1 MSAIPLLS
9 AILIAVGGALLA
21 LAAASARRIAA
32 EVGHERKSWQV
43 LRALM
48 WIFVLGYAA
57 ALALV
62 LAGQL
67 VWFVELIG
75 AVFLGGGAFVFLVVR
90 VGRRSLAAQREA
102 STSRRY
108 VERLL
113 DGLRDALLLVDEA
126 GKVLAFNK
134 PFLELT
140 GCTADELRGRR
151 SLEVLPHTAVIAT
164 QGEGGRPREQDLV
177 RRGGATIPVAVQY
190 RTIEAPDGRSNLLM
204 CVVKDRR
211 DELQREHQL
220 EQAVAAAEVSL
231 QGRLRLAER
240 VREELGGP
248 LQALRGVTEELR
260 DEVPSGEELQRLHR
274 LEDVEVALDRAID
287 DLSNHATEAQA
298 RQVDAI
304 EPRGLL
310 AAAGAALERAEPR
323 IRVRTRVAEALPL
336 RCLGRSGALG
346 EVLSLLG
353 QYLLSCGRPEAIE
366 LAAEPV
372 PGDLD
377 HVLFRLSAQAEAGD
391 PARSQAG
398 ARVVGASLAL
408 ASARLLVH
416 AAGGRLWFV
425 GDEAQ
430 PSEICFTAV
439 LPALAAADDAKSPTP
454 GGPLV
459 AAVQQVRPQSRARR
473 GAALVVDDSAQTRMF
488 LERLLISA
496 GYQVAAAGTAAE
508 CLELAATRPFDVV
521 LLDMLLPDGTGI
533 EVLTAL
539 RKRYPQGDA
548 TIIMISSLE
557 EPASVAAC
565 FELGADDYLVKP
577 VSPVI
582 LRARLSNASEKKLLH
597 DRSQIQLARLD
608 ELLRVILPAPIAR
621 ELQATN
627 TVTPRRHEDVAVM
640 FADVVGFTAFCEAH
654 PPEDVLI
661 QLQRLVAAF
670 ERLCERHGV
679 LKIKTIGDSLMAS
692 AGLLQGD
699 PQAVAR
705 CVDLGHDLLAE
716 VRAHPAGWGLRVGIH
731 IGRVV
736 SGIVGSRQFLYDI
749 WGDTVN
755 TAQRIEA
762 GGEVGRVN
770 VSAAARAALPPAYAT
785 RRHASIEAKGKGS
798 LEIFTVDPRAAG
810 PQGRQAA

>member
-1 MSAIPLLS
+1 MPAATLIS
-9 AILIAVGGALLA
+9 AILIALGGALLA
-21 LAAASARRIAA
+21 LAAVGAQRLARELR
-32 EVGHERKSWQV
+32 HEPRSWMV
-43 LRALM
+43 LRGLM
-48 WIFVLGYAA
+48 WLFVVGYAA
-57 ALALV
+57 ALGLV
-62 LAGQL
+62 LRGQL
-67 VWFVELIG
+67 VLLAELTG

-90 VGRRSLAAQREA
+90 VSRRSVAALREA

-108 VERLL
+108 VEHLL
-113 DGLRDALLLVDEA
+113 DGLRDALVLVDEA
-126 GKVLAFNK
+126 GKVLASNR
-134 PFLELT
+134 PFLDLT
-140 GCTADELRGRR
+140 GYSVEELRGRP
-151 SLEVLPHTAVIAT
+151 SLEVLPHTAVVVT
-164 QGEGGRPREQDLV
+164 QGAGARPRDQELIA
-177 RRGGATIPVAVQY
+177 RGGAKIPVAVHFK
-190 RTIEAPDGRSNLLM
+190 TIEAPDGRSNLLM
-204 CVVKDRR
+204 CVVKDRS
-211 DELQREHQL
+211 DELQRERQL

-248 LQALRGVTEELR
+248 LQALRGVTGELR
-260 DEVPSGEELQRLHR
+260 DGLPTGDDLQRLRR

-287 DLSNHATEAQA
+287 DLANHATEAQA
-298 RQVDAI
+298 RQVDAV
-304 EPRGLL
+304 EPRALL
-310 AAAGAALERAEPR
+310 AAAGAALAGTEPR
-323 IRVRTRVAEALPL
+323 IRVRTRVAEALPA
-336 RCLGRSGALG
+336 RCLGRGGALG

-366 LAAEPV
+366 IAAEPV

-377 HVLFRLSAQAEAGD
+377 HVLFRLSAQAEASD
-391 PARSQAG
+391 PSRSHAG
-398 ARVVGASLAL
+398 ARVVGASLAF

-425 GDEAQ
+425 GDEAA

-439 LPALAAADDAKSPTP
+439 LPAFAGDDAKTPAPGGVLAAAAQP
-454 GGPLV
+454 
-459 AAVQQVRPQSRARR
+459 VRPQPRARR

-488 LERLLISA
+488 LERLLVSA
-496 GYQVAAAGTAAE
+496 GYQVTLAGTAAE
-508 CLELAATRPFDVV
+508 CLELAASRPFDVA

-539 RKRYPQGDA
+539 RKRYPQGDL

-557 EPASVAAC
+557 EPASVASC

-640 FADVVGFTAFCEAH
+640 FADVVGFTAYCEAH
-654 PPEDVLI
+654 PPEEVLV

-692 AGLLQGD
+692 AGLLEGD
-699 PQAVAR
+699 PHAVAR

-716 VRAHPAGWGLRVGIH
+716 VRAHPAGWGLRIGIH
-731 IGRVV
+731 VGRVV

-770 VSAAARAALPPAYAT
+770 VSAAARAALPPDYAT
-785 RRHASIEAKGKGS
+785 RRHASIEAKGKGA
-798 LEIFTVDPRAAG
+798 LEVFTVGPRSAG
-810 PQGRQAA
+810 PQGREAA